1 MRGMRHADPAH
12 LKADIRKIGLS
23 LGFTG
28 VGFAAVDLGKAETR
42 LMDWLAKGYHG
53 TMDYMAEHGARRARP
68 AELLPGT
75 RTVIS
80 VRLDYLA
87 GPEADAAPGQAII
100 SRYARG
106 RDYHKLLRQRL
117 QAFANRLS
125 EHVGPFQYR
134 AFTDSAPVME
144 VELARLAGLG
154 WRGKH
159 TLMLSRS
166 GSWFFLGELYTDL
179 DLPPDAAEAGHCG
192 DCRACLDA
200 CPTQAFV
207 APYVL
212 DARRCISYLT
222 IEHAGAIPLELRPLL
237 GNRIYGCDDCQAV
250 CPWNRF
256 AVPSREADFLPRHN
270 LDRAGLIELF
280 LWTEAEFLERLA
292 GSPIRR
298 IGHERWLR
306 NIAVALGNGP
316 STTEVLAA
324 LGMRREHASAI
335 VREHVAWAR
344 ARLLESPEPPT

>member
-1 MRGMRHADPAH
+1 MRGMPHSDPSH
-12 LKADIRKIGLS
+12 LKADIRQLGLS

-28 VGFAAVDLGKAETR
+28 VGFASVDLGEAETR
-42 LMDWLAKGYHG
+42 LMEWLAQGYHG
-53 TMDYMAEHGARRARP
+53 TMDYMAAHGARRARP
-68 AELLPGT
+68 AELLHGT

-80 VRLDYLA
+80 VRLDYLS
-87 GPEADAAPGQAII
+87 GPEPDAAPGHAII

-106 RDYHKLLRQRL
+106 RDYHKVLRHRL
-117 QAFANRLS
+117 QEFADRLRA
-125 EHVGPFQYR
+125 ELGPFQYR

-144 VELARLAGLG
+144 VELARRAGLG

-159 TLMLSRS
+159 TLMLSRR

-179 DLPPDAAEAGHCG
+179 DLPPDAPEVSHCG
-192 DCRACLDA
+192 DCCACLEV
-200 CPTQAFV
+200 CPTQAFI
-207 APYVL
+207 APYIL

-256 AVPSREADFLPRHN
+256 ALPGREADFMPRQG
-270 LDRAGLIELF
+270 LDRADLIELF
-280 LWTEAEFLERLA
+280 LWTETEFLERLA

-316 STTEVLAA
+316 SGADALAA
-324 LGMRREHASAI
+324 LDGRRAHASAI

-344 ARLLESPEPPT
+344 ARLLESA